1 LLGALLGPSR
11 SNSLEARI
19 ADAVEFEQTLG
30 RAFYDVEYGIPA
42 LAEPRGMRTV
52 VAHCHLGLAKLYR
65 RAGKCQQAQ
74 ENLTTATAMYREW
87 AWRTGCSRAAAEMGQ
102 LG

>member
-1 LLGALLGPSR
+1 MLGALLGPSR
-11 SNSLEARI
+11 SNSLVARL

-74 ENLTTATAMYREW
+74 ENLTTATAMY
-87 AWRTGCSRAAAEMGQ
+87 GEMGMACWLEQAAGEMRQ